1 MALKHEGHFFSSGF
15 HISFSPH
22 LVIYAIKYRHVP
34 SSHCTQRHLK
44 KIKVSSGFWL
54 LSSHTAPLCVF
65 DNLAFGNL
73 RGWKRPIF
81 FFFFWEANFHILR
94 WIQNSREPLQQ
105 LQGTLLTFF
114 FKCFKPI
121 SCAQDGVVSRKI
133 CYRALQMAKWE
144 KFFFTSML
152 KTCLSVTSW
161 SMRWHLIA
169 ECVRVIFLF
178 FSGTMFDFYS
188 KAFHLQVLI

>member
-1 MALKHEGHFFSSGF
+1 MRDIFFKWISYQLFLTFSHLCDQIQTCALVPLHPETLKRLKYPLGSDSSPRTPHRCVFS
-15 HISFSPH
+15 I
-22 LVIYAIKYRHVP
+22 I
-34 SSHCTQRHLK
+34 
-44 KIKVSSGFWL
+44 WL
-54 LSSHTAPLCVF
+54 LAICV
-65 DNLAFGNL
+65 DESAQ
-73 RGWKRPIF
+73 
-81 FFFFWEANFHILR
+81 FFFWKANFHILR

-121 SCAQDGVVSRKI
+121 SCAQDGVVSRENMLSGSSDGKI
-133 CYRALQMAKWE
+133 GE
-144 KFFFTSML
+144 VFHTSML

-161 SMRWHLIA
+161 SMQWHLIA

-178 FSGTMFDFYS
+178 FFRLLFDFYS